1 MPKGLRRR
9 HRTSNAAPAFT
20 LIELLVV
27 VSIIALLIGIL
38 LPSLGKAIRL
48 AESGV
53 CSSLQRQ
60 LMQGMI
66 SYSLENDDKIPG
78 PNTSGHELMAR
89 SRDGSCESALSYANS
104 RISPVQPWDWITP
117 SLSPDSLPLGRNAR
131 FYSLLSDYRCPSMK
145 IKVSIYPPGGGDCGS
160 VSMEEYVFEQDDL
173 PYGTSYLMNANWQV
187 AGRPSQQGGAGSD
200 TGWPVIRQNF
210 YTFQTPVRLHH
221 GYTPRIVNVGNPS
234 IKAAFG
240 DGFRYLT
247 ATGIVDIDG
256 RLVPGPQQY
265 SAFTDASPVFIRSR
279 AYGTSQGSDN
289 TRGRNLPL
297 TYRHENSMN
306 AAFFDGHVENLT
318 MVESRDPAMWFPS
331 GSELTSIGPNDVDP
345 SVPAKY
351 KLGQVLH

>member
-9 HRTSNAAPAFT
+9 HRTSNATTAFT

-27 VSIIALLIGIL
+27 ISIMSLLIGIL
-38 LPSLGKAIRL
+38 LPSLGKAFRI

-78 PNTSGHELMAR
+78 PNSSGYGILERVMD
-89 SRDGSCESALSYANS
+89 SGGCETALQYTNT
-104 RISPVQPWDWITP
+104 RITPVQPWDWITP

-131 FYSLLSDYRCPSMK
+131 FYSLFSDYRCPSMK
-145 IKVSIYPPGGGDCGS
+145 TKVTIYPPGGGDCGS
-160 VSMEEYVFEQDDL
+160 VSMEEYVFEVADDL
-173 PYGTSYLMNANWQV
+173 PYGSSFLMNANWQV
-187 AGRPSQQGGAGSD
+187 AGPRSGDS
-200 TGWPVIRQNF
+200 GWPIIRQSV
-210 YTFQTPVRLHH
+210 YSFQTPVRMPA
-221 GYTPRIVNVGNPS
+221 GYVPKIVSVGNPS

-256 RLVPGPQQY
+256 RLAPGPQQY

-279 AYGTSQGSDN
+279 AYGVSQANDN
-289 TRGRNLPL
+289 TQGRNLPL
-297 TYRHENSMN
+297 SYRHEKTMN

-318 MVESRDPAMWFPS
+318 QVESRDPAMWFPA
-331 GSELTSIGPNDVDP
+331 GSQLTANGVNDVHE
-345 SVPAKY
+345 SVRQKY
-351 KLGQVLH
+351 TLGQYLH